1 MDSEEVKRLI
11 EAGIPGAVAHVNGDG
26 YQFEA
31 NVVSNV
37 FDGLSMLKKQQL
49 VYGTVQ
55 DQITSGALHALTINA
70 YTPKEWQ
77 ELNGRL

>member
-1 MDSEEVKRLI
+1 MGPEEVKRLI
-11 EAGIPGAVAHVNGDG
+11 EAGIPGAVAHVTGDG

-31 NVVSNV
+31 KVISNV
-37 FDGLSMLKKQQL
+37 FEGLASVKKQQL

-55 DQITSGALHALTINA
+55 DQIANGALHALTIHT

-77 ELNGRL
+77 EINGRL